1 MFKFITQKIGN
12 KLLLT
17 FIVIITIVMI
27 IEIWFRIYFG
37 RGDRL
42 ELVETANNEV
52 LDTIYA
58 TMKYPLTVGDSDS
71 MHRDLEE
78 IGRKYENIRVYL
90 TDFNGIIS
98 FSTNKNTIHSQI
110 ENVIKNEDFIRVLKK
125 SIAENAND
133 KFTSEYKIN
142 GERNLVTILPIHNS
156 PECFHCHG
164 SSRKVLGALVM
175 STGLEEVYKTIAAQ
189 RNRSLVL
196 TVFAFFLGTVV
207 ITFIVKKIIREPL
220 DTLVDATQRFAKG
233 EMPNIS
239 KYPKDE
245 IGILIETFNYMV
257 NEVAKSKM
265 ELEKELTR
273 RARLLEEREE
283 LVALLQKANKQLKEL
298 DTLKSAFIAN
308 MSHELRTPM
317 NAIIGYT
324 DLLLDEV
331 DGPLNDDQK
340 SSLKKVSANARHLLQ
355 LINDVLDISK
365 IESGKIELRP
375 KEIDLKGLIDGIM
388 VTFEPIIAK
397 KGLTFSLNIEPGAEK
412 LYVDEDKAKQIL
424 INLISNAVKFTHV
437 GGITIKARVSERGAD
452 KEGNPQFIEIS
463 VTDTGIGIK
472 REDLDKIFDKF
483 AQADVS
489 TTRQYEG
496 TGLGL
501 SIVRGLV
508 ALHKGMVWAESEV
521 GKGSTFYILLPFKKE
536 VFDKPVPVIDEKMAD
551 ELAKYFE
558 VPKEVFLQE
567 PSYEGKVIRC
577 WDYTQC
583 GHVNCPEY
591 GTAEKR
597 CWLVLG
603 THCKGMR
610 IGSYPEKVDACKIC
624 EVVMDLVLGKE
635 PSIAEKMAKPSEKE
649 KVVLAID
656 DNPDAVDLIKK
667 YLEKDYKVIGILSS
681 EEAVKKAKEIR
692 PVAITLDI
700 MMPKKDGWQVLKEL
714 KEDYETKDIP
724 VIIVSI
730 VDNKTLA
737 FSLGAEDYFVKPLD
751 GNALLKKIKNIESY
765 KAIKSVLLLERDEK
779 TNKDL
784 SIILQESG
792 YEVYTALNSNEAIEI
807 VKIQKPDLLIVNI
820 TDPLSSV
827 FDFIDFIKSSPDL
840 KDVPIIALTNKELS
854 QREREELDGRIKDII
869 NKALF
874 SEEELVEEL
883 KSSLRRIRRIL

>member
-12 KLLLT
+12 KIMIT
-17 FIVIITIVMI
+17 FIGIIILVMI
-27 IEIWFRIYFG
+27 IEITFRIYFG
-37 RGDRL
+37 VGDRMR
-42 ELVETANNEV
+42 LVEEGNNEV

-58 TMKYPLTVGDSDS
+58 TMKHPLTVGDSEAI
-71 MHRDLEE
+71 HRDLEE
-78 IGRKYENIRVYL
+78 IGQKYKKIKVFL

-98 FSTNKNTIHSQI
+98 FTSDKIYLNDSIHNIIQNETFNNTM
-110 ENVIKNEDFIRVLKK
+110 KK
-125 SIAENAND
+125 SLKEEALSRYSSII
-133 KFTSEYKIN
+133 KIE
-142 GERNLVTILPIHNS
+142 GKRNLISILPIKNA
-156 PECFHCHG
+156 PECYHCHG

-175 STGLEEVYKTIAAQ
+175 KTDVEDVYKTVMAQ
-189 RNRSLVL
+189 RNRSLAL
-196 TVFAFFLGTVV
+196 TIFASLLAILTTNIVV
-207 ITFIVKKIIREPL
+207 SKFIRKPL
-220 DTLVDATQRFAKG
+220 NNLVDAAHKFAKG
-233 EMPNIS
+233 EMTTID
-239 KYPKDE
+239 KYPSDE
-245 IGILIETFNYMV
+245 IGTLTETFNHMV

-273 RARLLEEREE
+273 RAKLLEEREE

-340 SSLKKVSANARHLLQ
+340 ASLKKVSANAKHLLQ

-375 KEIDLKGLIDGIM
+375 KEVYLREIIDNIM
-388 VTFEPIIAK
+388 VTFEPLIAK
-397 KGLTFSLNIEPGAEK
+397 KGLTFSLSIEAGAEK
-412 LYVDEDKAKQIL
+412 LYVDEDKTKQIL
-424 INLISNAVKFTHV
+424 INLLSNAVKFTHE
-437 GGITIKARVSERGAD
+437 GGISIRAKVSERGLD

-472 REDLDKIFDKF
+472 KEDLDKIFDKF
-483 AQADVS
+483 AQADIS

-521 GKGSTFYILLPFKKE
+521 GKGSTFYVLLPFKRE
-536 VFDKPVPVIDEKMAD
+536 IFEKPDPVIEEKMAE
-551 ELAKYFE
+551 ELSRYFE

-567 PSYEGKVIRC
+567 PSYEGKLVRC

-591 GTAEKR
+591 GSPEKR

-603 THCKGMR
+603 THCKGIK
-610 IGSYPEKVDACKIC
+610 IGSYPEKIDACKIC
-624 EVVMDLVLGKE
+624 EVVRDLVLHKE
-635 PSIAEKMAKPSEKE
+635 STLTYPAKTSEKE

-656 DNPDAVDLIKK
+656 DNPDAIDLIKK

-681 EEAVKKAKEIR
+681 EEAINKVKEIK
-692 PVAITLDI
+692 PIAITLDI

-714 KEDYETKDIP
+714 KEDPETKDIP

-730 VDNKTLA
+730 IDNKTLG
-737 FSLGAEDYFVKPLD
+737 FSLGATDYFVKPLD
-751 GNALLKKIKNIESY
+751 GNLLLRKIKNLEKYRSIR
-765 KAIKSVLLLERDEK
+765 KVFLLERDEK
-779 TNKDL
+779 TNREISQTLK
-784 SIILQESG
+784 ESG
-792 YEVYTALNSNEAIEI
+792 YEVYGALNSKEAINI
-807 VKIQKPDLLIVNI
+807 VQSQKPDLVIVNI
-820 TDPLSSV
+820 TDPLSSA
-827 FDFIDFIKSSPDL
+827 FDFIDFIKISPEL
-840 KDVPIIALTNKELS
+840 KEVPIIALTNKELS
-854 QREREELDGRIKDII
+854 EKEKEELDGRIKDII
-869 NKALF
+869 NKDLF
-874 SEEELVEEL
+874 SEEELINEL
-883 KSSLRRIRRIL
+883 RNSLRRIGG